1 MKNRLFKNIAV
12 IAVFVFLFSAMA
24 VTPLMAQPDLGF
36 DYANNLDLQ
45 TATQD
50 DPRQMAVDV
59 VKYLMTFL
67 GIIAVVVILLGGFKW
82 MTAAGNEDKVAE
94 AKKLII
100 AGVIGLIIVLC
111 AYAIVNFVVNITND
125 VLEGNL

>member
-1 MKNRLFKNIAV
+1 MKLTFKNLVVAFLFVVLVAPMLALPVQAQNLGITYAGNLGLKTAQQEDPRDIAV
-12 IAVFVFLFSAMA
+12 DI
-24 VTPLMAQPDLGF
+24 
-36 DYANNLDLQ
+36 
-45 TATQD
+45 
-50 DPRQMAVDV
+50 

-100 AGVIGLIIVLC
+100 AGVIGLIIILS
-111 AYAIVNFVVNITND
+111 AFAIVTFVIGISNN
-125 VLEGNL
+125 VLDGTGI